1 MHVVDSLKDYFEQKV
16 LVMKKKC
23 PKVHQF
29 DLLALNGTNQNSQNF
44 YHV

>member
-1 MHVVDSLKDYFEQKV
+1 LRIHAHLEVMHVVDSLKDYFVRKV

-29 DLLALNGTNQNSQNF
+29 DLLA
-44 YHV
+44 